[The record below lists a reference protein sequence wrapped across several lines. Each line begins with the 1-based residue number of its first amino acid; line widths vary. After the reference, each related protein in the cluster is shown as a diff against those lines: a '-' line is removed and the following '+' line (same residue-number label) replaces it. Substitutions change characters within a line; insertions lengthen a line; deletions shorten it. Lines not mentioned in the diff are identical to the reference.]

1 MATDVKPKRGRGRP
15 APSPLPILDR
25 EALVKALDARDIVV
39 KKTHIDGFYQA
50 LHRHYYPDLK
60 EFVKQYYQN
69 ERDARGA
76 DPNSAEQEDQI
87 MLPLKNSVS
96 NRKNKNRI
104 NLPRNFLQF
113 LADPDCGFVTVTS
126 KVAKVKTSGDGS
138 TTKLAVQLHDGQ
150 LVESVLMRYG
160 PKTDGKVI
168 EKCGRAALCVSR

>member
-1 MATDVKPKRGRGRP
+1 MEMIKCITRTDYPHSTHPNFNELYFFNSLQRLFGTNSGQFRLVNSYEAMCP
-15 APSPLPILDR
+15 API
-25 EALVKALDARDIVV
+25 
-39 KKTHIDGFYQA
+39 
-50 LHRHYYPDLK
+50 DLK